1 MLGGKLALVAWLLVF
16 VATAW
21 VVEEVVGIDEPLT
34 LHPLLALILAGVPA
48 GLWLAFFYF
57 HDRHE
62 PEPKAYVAGVFALG
76 ALVAAPLA
84 DFITYQLSPPQSLS
98 QHGIAA
104 FSADRVVYAFLVVGM
119 VQELCKYV
127 VVRYTV
133 YMSGEFDEPM
143 DGVVYM
149 TAVGTGFA
157 LWVNYHR
164 LGGQGNSVFLST
176 GSAQAAITTLAH
188 ASFAGAFGY
197 VLGRVRF
204 SRRSGPVRAIA
215 LFFGLLC
222 AAALNG
228 QFTIVENWVSQSGM
242 AQAPWKGVG
251 YAAAVALAFFGILLL
266 LSSRLLADSPHRRRR
281 G

>member
-149 TAVGTGFA
+149 MACGTGFA
-157 LWVNYHR
+157 VWLNYHR
-164 LGGQGNSVFLST
+164 LSEQGHQVYLSKAA
-176 GSAQAAITTLAH
+176 AQAVVTTLAH
-188 ASFAGAFGY
+188 ASFAGVLGY
-197 VLGRVRF
+197 VMGRAKF
-204 SRRSGPVRAIA
+204 SRRPPLVRVA
-215 LFFGLLC
+215 LLMLGLLS
-222 AAALNG
+222 AALLNG
-228 QFTIVENWVSQSGM
+228 LFSRVENWVVTSGL
-242 AQAPWKGVG
+242 AQHPWRGVG
-251 YAAAVALAFFGILLL
+251 LAALFAAAVFGVIWFAAYKLLEG
-266 LSSRLLADSPHRRRR
+266 SSYRRTT
-281 G
+281 